1 MQAVVTL
8 SEALEL
14 MRSGE
19 PFDLIWV
26 TADRQRQ
33 RGGEILTAKGA
44 RQVMKRKPQSGNR
57 KPEYI
62 VRSARRRVHG
72 GSDPVSGHPVSDTR
86 NPNHYAHGTRNI
98 RLSNGKVRK
107 VHIQLIDSING
118 MKVV

>member
-8 SEALEL
+8 KEALEL

-19 PFDLIWV
+19 PFDLVWI

-44 RQVMKRKPQSGNR
+44 QQPLKRKPKGS
-57 KPEYI
+57 
-62 VRSARRRVHG
+62 SAKEDGCTAQRPGDSPGG
-72 GSDPVSGHPVSDTR
+72 GSLHSR

-98 RLSNGKVRK
+98 RLATGKIRK

>member
-8 SEALEL
+8 KEALEL
-14 MRSGE
+14 MRTGD
-19 PFDLIWV
+19 PFDLVWI

-44 RQVMKRKPQSGNR
+44 KIPTN
-57 KPEYI
+57 
-62 VRSARRRVHG
+62 RRRTTKNG
-72 GSDPVSGHPVSDTR
+72 LRKTEKNALPTNSRS
-86 NPNHYAHGTRNI
+86 PNHYAHGTRNI
-98 RLSNGKVRK
+98 RLATGKIRK